1 MDGITI
7 ASMIAS
13 ESIRMVL
20 SAAPI
25 GPCGSRIFIAAP
37 ENGTAING
45 AADRRFQRTGNAY
58 RAVLRDRMRL
68 LVLFAYLNFGICGTD
83 MRDGGSGAI
92 LAAFPMPLGS
102 TVVLFSPPAFAG
114 PGAIPLIGTFPDP
127 T

>member
-1 MDGITI
+1 MVGSTI

-13 ESIRMVL
+13 ESIRMVF
-20 SAAPI
+20 SGAAM
-25 GPCGSRIFIAAP
+25 GLCGSRRSIPAP

-83 MRDGGSGAI
+83 MRGGGSGAI
-92 LAAFPMPLGS
+92 LASFPIPLGS
-102 TVVLFSPPAFAG
+102 TVVFFSPPAFAG

>member
-1 MDGITI
+1 MVGSTI

-13 ESIRMVL
+13 ESIRMVF
-20 SAAPI
+20 SGAAM
-25 GPCGSRIFIAAP
+25 GLCGSRRSIPAP

-83 MRDGGSGAI
+83 MRGCGSGAI
-92 LAAFPMPLGS
+92 LDAFPMPLGS
-102 TVVLFSPPAFAG
+102 TVVLFSPPALAG